1 MRSNPHLGEAAPAER
16 AHLQLGHAGRASG
29 GRQRLE
35 GDDRLLVLM
44 RLVQRLRP

>member
-16 AHLQLGHAGRASG
+16 THLELGHAGRTSC